1 MPTTAKIV
9 TLPGPGESLRP
20 ELREFL
26 DLVVVPALLRKYL
39 AENNSAAS
47 SSISVEGAGAG
58 VPYSDSER
66 SLVAARKRK

>member
-1 MPTTAKIV
+1 MTTAPKIV
-9 TLPGPGESLRP
+9 SMPQPGEKLRP

-26 DLVVVPALLRKYL
+26 DAVVVPALLKKYL

-47 SSISVEGAGAG
+47 SSIFVEGAGAG

-66 SLVAARKRK
+66 SSVAARKRK